1 MRMVSLVLLGL
12 LLATPALA
20 QSGYGAAPAP
30 AAQPTPWGTKG
41 TIVSLEGDVLTV
53 KSDAGETVA
62 VHLTN
67 DTGIS
72 AHAKRGI
79 ADIKQGDFVGS
90 AAVPGENGIWVA
102 QEVHIFPESM
112 RGTYEGH
119 HDMPGGDPG
128 RTMTNAAVQ
137 QIAVQV
143 LEAHQPG
150 APHVPPSERDNW
162 MLTVKY
168 PDGQQDIVVRPDV
181 PIFAI
186 VPGERSWLKPGMA
199 VTAFGQKAPDGT
211 ITAFGVFVEH
221 DGQKPMM

>member
-1 MRMVSLVLLGL
+1 MRIVSLALFGA
-12 LLATPALA
+12 LLAAPVLA
-20 QSGYGAAPAP
+20 QSGYGVAPAP
-30 AAQPTPWGTKG
+30 APQPTPWGTKG
-41 TIVSLEGDVLTV
+41 TIVSYANDVLTV
-53 KSDAGETVA
+53 KSDAGETMA
-62 VHLTN
+62 VHLTK

-72 AHAKRGI
+72 AHARRGI
-79 ADIKQGDFVGS
+79 ADIHQGDFVGS

-102 QEVHIFPESM
+102 QEVHIFPEAM

-119 HDMPGGDPG
+119 HDMPGGDAG
-128 RTMTNAAVQ
+128 RTMTNAAVS
-137 QIAVQV
+137 QIALQV

-162 MLTVKY
+162 VLTVKY
-168 PDGQQDIVVRPDV
+168 PDGAQNIVVRPGV

-186 VPGERSWLKPGMA
+186 VPGEPSWLKPGLA
-199 VTAFGQKAPDGT
+199 VSAFGQKAPDGT